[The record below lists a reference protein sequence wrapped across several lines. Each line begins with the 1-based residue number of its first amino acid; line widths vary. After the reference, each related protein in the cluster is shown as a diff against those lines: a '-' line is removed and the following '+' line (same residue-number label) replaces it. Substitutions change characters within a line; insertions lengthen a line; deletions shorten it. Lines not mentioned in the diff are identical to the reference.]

1 MNIVLTE
8 NLDHSWSVTKAVLE
22 HFGHLVTKKEYYRHT
37 QTRRIDK
44 DEETYARK
52 LLKTKA
58 LHTNV
63 AACLTNKTGKEF
75 TRKDINNLARKL
87 SEKEEEPQV
96 EAVLGAIQDAGGLVR
111 YTCDS

>member
-1 MNIVLTE
+1 MLTE
-8 NLDHSWSVTKAVLE
+8 NLDNSWSVTKAVLE

-37 QTRRIDK
+37 QTRRLDE
-44 DEETYARK
+44 DEEIYARE

-58 LHTNV
+58 SHTNV

-96 EAVLGAIQDAGGLVR
+96 EVVLGDIQDAGSLAR
-111 YTCDS
+111 YTRDS